1 MRCQMEVINQ
11 TTIGYPNA
19 GTTNKHQP
27 SLEEKQWIRIRF
39 PSLSLF
45 RDEIIPDS
53 HSAQRNWARTTY
65 DLELSFEGPALSHA
79 CSRSGTWR
87 CPFRTSNHVQQISAP
102 LVGCFL
108 SGQGVVARLRVD
120 GREIQRCGVRRYRD
134 LTAGY
139 SSEGMRMTALENEW
153 NQEKRRANGSI
164 TR

>member
-1 MRCQMEVINQ
+1 MEVINQ
-11 TTIGYPNA
+11 TMIGYPNA
-19 GTTNKHQP
+19 GTANKHQP
-27 SLEEKQWIRIRF
+27 SLREKQWIRIRF
-39 PSLSLF
+39 SLSLS
-45 RDEIIPDS
+45 R
-53 HSAQRNWARTTY
+53 RNNTGLSLGTETY

-87 CPFRTSNHVQQISAP
+87 CPFRPSNHVQQISDP

-139 SSEGMRMTALENEW
+139 SPGGMRMTALENEC
-153 NQEKRRANGSI
+153 NQGKKRRANGSI